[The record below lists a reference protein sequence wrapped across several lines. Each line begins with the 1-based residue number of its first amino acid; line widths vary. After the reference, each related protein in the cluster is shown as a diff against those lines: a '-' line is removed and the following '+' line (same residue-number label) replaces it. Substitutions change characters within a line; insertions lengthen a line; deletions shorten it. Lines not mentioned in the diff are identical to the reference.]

1 MFQSKCPQLILQK
14 KHFPCGCNLP
24 TSRQAKRSA
33 PALLSSIIKILNLLL
48 FLWFLPPSFNSHALS
63 FIWAALCS
71 LQTPAIFFHLQ
82 MATSHGAPCWR
93 FLLLSGVCILGR
105 QGQGT
110 PPFNSPRETEMDHH
124 IYHEL
129 IPRIPPFQSVTLW
142 FLTPFSPRSKNTDIL
157 PVCWGPSCHTLAKP
171 PPQGAFQGNSSKAG
185 HSLSYLSCSF
195 LHSFFF
201 IFSIMCIYLLFL
213 NSFYFIEVQLI
224 YSVLLVSVHSNMI
237 RLCTGVLS
245 LSVSLCDPMDCSLAG
260 SSAHGIFQARILD
273 WVAISSSR
281 GSSRPRVFSY
291 IYISMYLF
299 FFRFF
304 SIIGYYKIL
313 NMVPCS
319 NQ

>member
-1 MFQSKCPQLILQK
+1 MFQSKRPQLILQK

-48 FLWFLPPSFNSHALS
+48 FLWFLPPSFNSRALS

-129 IPRIPPFQSVTLW
+129 IPRIPPFQW
-142 FLTPFSPRSKNTDIL
+142 PYGFSH
-157 PVCWGPSCHTLAKP
+157 PSL
-171 PPQGAFQGNSSKAG
+171 QGQKIQT
-185 HSLSYLSCSF
+185 SF
-195 LHSFFF
+195 LFAGAQVATHWPNPLPRAHFRETHQRQDIRCLICLAPSFTVFF
-201 IFSIMCIYLLFL
+201 FSIMCIYLLFL

-291 IYISMYLF
+291 IYLCIYS
-299 FFRFF
+299 F
-304 SIIGYYKIL
+304 SDSFPL
-313 NMVPCS
+313 
-319 NQ
+319 